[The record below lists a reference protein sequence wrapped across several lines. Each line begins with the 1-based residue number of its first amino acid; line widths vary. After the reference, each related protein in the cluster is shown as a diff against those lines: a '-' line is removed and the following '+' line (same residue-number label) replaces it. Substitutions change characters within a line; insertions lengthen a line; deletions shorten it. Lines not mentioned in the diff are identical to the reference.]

1 MSTPKCECAVW
12 WKVLGGIVKMT
23 EMIVVVY
30 EELMLG

>member
-1 MSTPKCECAVW
+1 MSTPKCECAIW